1 MSLNGIIILREK
13 NGLNMEVYVMFK
25 SKRFKVFL
33 QLVIGLFV
41 ISTLSSGLNVSAAS
55 ELTSDFKQLNHAQL
69 LSDMGTG
76 WNLGNSFEASVNG
89 NPSETSWNNP
99 TVTKELITKV
109 KNAGFNTIRIPV
121 SYLNKIGSGPDYIV
135 EAAWLNRVKEAVDYA
150 ISQDMYVMINMH
162 GDGYKT
168 VVGSWLI
175 VDAEDQETI
184 REKYEKV
191 WQQIANKF
199 INYDEHLIFESMN
212 EEFDGDWDDPKP
224 ADYANLNVYNQIF
237 VDTVRKTGGNNSA
250 RWLLIP
256 GWNTD
261 IYYTTGDFGFKIPT
275 DNYRSASIPASEKR
289 IAISVHYYTPWDFCG
304 AESQITQWGATA
316 TVADRTVSWGQEDY
330 MESQFNIMYNKF
342 VKQGYPFVVGEYGSI
357 DKTKSDPENNT
368 YREIFAKA
376 LCSKTKKYGGVPV
389 YWDNGYNES
398 SGFGVFNR
406 STGLATQQ
414 GIIDAIMDAKE
425 TTPDYDPNVE
435 PIVVKP
441 TPIPDGSFIVTYDSG
456 DSGTV
461 NMSIESKLR
470 LNIDSWTLEFKF
482 PGDQNI
488 TSIWGGK
495 YTQNGSSV
503 VITNADYNGKIA
515 ADGGKISLGF
525 NVSGSGEKPTAF
537 KVNGSLA
544 VGSVIDPQQDV
555 KYGDVDQD
563 GSITSLDF
571 ATVKKHLLGIEI
583 LTGDKFTIADVDGD
597 KSITALDLGYIKK
610 YLLGMATYE
619 DFPVVGE

>member
-1 MSLNGIIILREK
+1 
-13 NGLNMEVYVMFK
+13 MEVYLMFK
-25 SKRFKVFL
+25 SKRLKVFL
-33 QLVIGLFV
+33 QLMATLFV

-55 ELTSDFKQLNHAQL
+55 ELSSDFKQLNHAQL
-69 LSDMGTG
+69 LSSMGTG
-76 WNLGNSFEASVNG
+76 WNLGNSFEAAVNG

-99 TVTKELITKV
+99 TVTKDLITKV

-121 SYLNKIGSGPDYIV
+121 SYLNKIGSGPDYTV

-150 ISQDMYVMINMH
+150 ISQDMYVIINMH

-175 VDAEDQETI
+175 VDAVDQETI
-184 REKYEKV
+184 REKYSKV

-224 ADYANLNVYNQIF
+224 EDYANLNVYNQIF

-261 IYYTTGDFGFKIPT
+261 IYYTTADFGFKIPT
-275 DNYRSASIPASEKR
+275 DTYRSASIPAQEKR

-304 AESQITQWGATA
+304 AESQITQWGADA
-316 TVADRTVSWGQEDY
+316 IDPDRTVSWGQEDY
-330 MESQFNIMYNKF
+330 MESQFNTMYNKF
-342 VKQGYPFVVGEYGSI
+342 VKQGYPFIVGEYGSI
-357 DKTKSDPENNT
+357 DKTMSDPKNNT

-398 SGFGVFNR
+398 SGFGLFNR

-414 GIIDAIMDAKE
+414 GIIDAIMEAKE

-435 PIVVKP
+435 PIVVEP
-441 TPIPDGSFIVTYDSG
+441 TPIPDGSFIVTYDSS

-482 PGDQNI
+482 PGDQKI

-503 VITNADYNGKIA
+503 VITNADYNGKISA
-515 ADGGKISLGF
+515 NGGKISLGF

-537 KVNGSLA
+537 KVNGSLT
-544 VGSVIDPQQDV
+544 VGSVTDPEQDV

-583 LTGDKFTIADVDGD
+583 LTGDKFTAADVDGD
-597 KSITALDLGYIKK
+597 KSITALDFSYIKK
-610 YLLGMATYE
+610 YLLGMAVYE
-619 DFPVVGE
+619 DFPVVGK

>member
-1 MSLNGIIILREK
+1 
-13 NGLNMEVYVMFK
+13 MEVYLMFK
-25 SKRFKVFL
+25 SKRLKVFL
-33 QLVIGLFV
+33 QLMATLFV

-55 ELTSDFKQLNHAQL
+55 ELSSDFKQLNHAQL
-69 LSDMGTG
+69 LSSMGTG
-76 WNLGNSFEASVNG
+76 WNLGNSFEAAVNG

-99 TVTKELITKV
+99 TVTKDLITKV

-121 SYLNKIGSGPDYIV
+121 SYLNKIGSGPDYTV

-150 ISQDMYVMINMH
+150 ISQDMYVIINMH

-175 VDAEDQETI
+175 VDAVDQETI
-184 REKYEKV
+184 REKYSKV

-224 ADYANLNVYNQIF
+224 EDYANLNVYNQIF

-261 IYYTTGDFGFKIPT
+261 IYYTTADFGFKIPT
-275 DNYRSASIPASEKR
+275 DTYRSASIPAQEKR

-304 AESQITQWGATA
+304 AESQITQWGADA
-316 TVADRTVSWGQEDY
+316 IDPDRTVSWGQEDY
-330 MESQFNIMYNKF
+330 MESQFNTMYNKF
-342 VKQGYPFVVGEYGSI
+342 VKQGYPFIVGEYGSI
-357 DKTKSDPENNT
+357 DKTMSDPKNNT

-398 SGFGVFNR
+398 SGFGLFNR

-414 GIIDAIMDAKE
+414 GIIDAIMEAKE

-435 PIVVKP
+435 PIVVEP
-441 TPIPDGSFIVTYDSG
+441 TPIPDGSFIVTYDSS

-482 PGDQNI
+482 PGDQKI

-503 VITNADYNGKIA
+503 VITNADYNGKISA
-515 ADGGKISLGF
+515 NGGKISLGF

-537 KVNGSLA
+537 KVNGSLT
-544 VGSVIDPQQDV
+544 VGSVTDPEQDV

-583 LTGDKFTIADVDGD
+583 LTGDKFTAADVDGD
-597 KSITALDLGYIKK
+597 KSITALDLSYIKK
-610 YLLGMATYE
+610 YLLGMAVYE
-619 DFPVVGE
+619 DFPVVGK